1 MEPMEGRWV
10 CRRCFASNEPSAT
23 TCENCGLQR
32 GADPNQAAPPS
43 GTDAVSAGAG
53 YAGAGQP
60 QQPQQWTP
68 PDAQQPKTSWWQY
81 VLRFGWIGIVVVVL
95 AVGWYFSARRDDSGQ
110 ITDGGTLQVTD
121 LVVGD
126 CFSLQDPDAAEVE
139 EVDATRCDET
149 HDYELFHVGDVGG
162 SEYPSNDAFDAFLVE
177 QCIPQFSTYVGIDY
191 YSSVLDFIYFTPSE
205 EGWDDGDH
213 SVQCAAF
220 DPNDTDPNLPPD
232 PLPASVR
239 NAAR

>member
-23 TCENCGLQR
+23 TCENCGLER
-32 GADPNQAAPPS
+32 GADPKQAAPLS

-60 QQPQQWTP
+60 QPPQQQWTP
-68 PDAQQPKTSWWQY
+68 PQPEPRTSWWRY
-81 VLRFGWIGIVVVVL
+81 LLRFGWIGVVVVVL

-110 ITDGGTLQVTD
+110 ITDGGSLQVTD
-121 LVVGD
+121 LRIGD
-126 CFSLQDPDAAEVE
+126 CFTLRDPEAAEVD
-139 EVDATRCDET
+139 EVDAKPCTET
-149 HDYELFHVGDVGG
+149 HEYELFHVGDVAG
-162 SEYPSNDAFDAFLVE
+162 SEYPSDAAFATFLTE
-177 QCIPQFSTYVGIDY
+177 QCIPAFNSYVGLEYDF
-191 YSSVLDFIYFTPSE
+191 SVLDFIYFTPTG

-220 DPNDTDPNLPPD
+220 DPNNAQLT
-232 PLPASVR
+232 ASVR

>member
-23 TCENCGLQR
+23 TCEQCGLER
-32 GADPNQAAPPS
+32 GADPNQAAPS

-60 QQPQQWTP
+60 QQQWTP
-68 PDAQQPKTSWWQY
+68 PQPQPRTSWWQY
-81 VLRFGWIGIVVVVL
+81 VLRFGWIGVVVVVL

-121 LVVGD
+121 LRIGD
-126 CFSLQDPDAAEVE
+126 CFALPDPDAAEVD
-139 EVDATRCDET
+139 EVDAKPCTET
-149 HDYELFHVGDVGG
+149 HQYELFHVGDVAG
-162 SEYPSNDAFDAFLVE
+162 SEYPSDAAIEAFLTE
-177 QCIPQFSTYVGIDY
+177 ECIPSFNTYVGMEYDI
-191 YSSVLDFIYFTPSE
+191 SVLDFIYFTPTT

-220 DPNDTDPNLPPD
+220 DPNNAQLTS
-232 PLPASVR
+232 SVR